1 MINTRGSIWLGVTI
15 CHGLVMYLRMWSL
28 LMRGRLNK
36 PVQIINIKKQMP
48 LKAKD
53 IPALFYPWHSLSEV
67 QDELQ
72 KDLIWQITKQQDS
85 GAPQV
90 TQTESLRSQF
100 KTDIEQRGYEAW
112 RDNSVL
118 RYAYNGIWFSVLFG
132 LLWRGF
138 EWKDNTMCL
147 CKKSE
152 SYFTQGSA
160 LINTSKTPYCIS
172 IRLKWAWAS
181 ATLHGPKQMITS

>member
-1 MINTRGSIWLGVTI
+1 MT
-15 CHGLVMYLRMWSL
+15 
-28 LMRGRLNK
+28 
-36 PVQIINIKKQMP
+36 

-72 KDLIWQITKQQDS
+72 KDFIWQITKQQDS
-85 GAPQV
+85 GSPQV
-90 TQTESLRSQF
+90 VQTESLRSQF
-100 KTDIEQRGYEAW
+100 KTSTLNKEGVKLEGIILSCTMPTMGFGSALYLA
-112 RDNSVL
+112 SCGGVL
-118 RYAYNGIWFSVLFG
+118 NGRTPCAFA
-132 LLWRGF
+132 
-138 EWKDNTMCL
+138 
-147 CKKSE
+147 KKSE

-172 IRLKWAWAS
+172 IRLKRAWAS